1 MDLPK
6 RKPNR
11 LRGYDYDRPGAYFIT
26 FCTQNRRCVLSRIVG
41 GGAHDAPRVEL
52 TELGKIVDKY
62 IRSGNRMEH
71 ISVDKYVIMP
81 NHVHIL
87 LSVTG
92 TDCERA
98 PNGTSRAPCGTS
110 RAPCGTSRAPSPTN
124 QLVPRFV
131 STLKRFCHAEMGQ
144 KLFQRSFHDHVIRN
158 EADYREI
165 WQYIDGNPGKW
176 EEDKFYIVM

>member
-98 PNGTSRAPCGTS
+98 PNGTSRAP
-110 RAPCGTSRAPSPTN
+110 SPTN